1 MKWKMEKTTLGFHIY
16 IKYGKFW
23 NIPPGHFIKHKPF
36 ISEECGGPIFHD
48 FLNFFQAPRTPEHI
62 KKKVIEMLYVWSTKE
77 LKEETKITEAYDM
90 LKKQGII
97 TEDPKYVGDAVF
109 ASALP
114 PRKSAPLN
122 SEQTQKLR
130 TLLQVILNHS
140 LIREVLIQSCSARAK
155 NFTNYVF
162 CHPQFS
168 GVIQNIENRCAI
180 LTPVS
185 LCRLLSK

>member
-1 MKWKMEKTTLGFHIY
+1 MQALAVLEACVKSCGPSFHTEV
-16 IKYGKFW
+16 GKF
-23 NIPPGHFIKHKPF
+23 K
-36 ISEECGGPIFHD
+36 
-48 FLNFFQAPRTPEHI
+48 FLNEMIKLVSPKYLVSIIPYNLKKTPQLSIFRIFIFFQAPRTPEHI
-62 KKKVIEMLYVWSTKE
+62 KKKVIELLYVWSTKE

-130 TLLQVILNHS
+130 TLLQVN
-140 LIREVLIQSCSARAK
+140 
-155 NFTNYVF
+155 N
-162 CHPQFS
+162 
-168 GVIQNIENRCAI
+168 
-180 LTPVS
+180 
-185 LCRLLSK
+185 

>member
-1 MKWKMEKTTLGFHIY
+1 MIKLVSPKYLVSIIPYNLKKKPTTQY
-16 IKYGKFW
+16 IQ
-23 NIPPGHFIKHKPF
+23 
-36 ISEECGGPIFHD
+36 D
-48 FLNFFQAPRTPEHI
+48 FYFFQAPRTPEHI
-62 KKKVIEMLYVWSTKE
+62 KKKVIELLYVWSTKE

-130 TLLQVILNHS
+130 TLLQVN
-140 LIREVLIQSCSARAK
+140 
-155 NFTNYVF
+155 N
-162 CHPQFS
+162 
-168 GVIQNIENRCAI
+168 
-180 LTPVS
+180 
-185 LCRLLSK
+185 

>member
-1 MKWKMEKTTLGFHIY
+1 MRVKKPPTQY
-16 IKYGKFW
+16 IQ
-23 NIPPGHFIKHKPF
+23 
-36 ISEECGGPIFHD
+36 D
-48 FLNFFQAPRTPEHI
+48 FYFFQAPRTPEHI
-62 KKKVIEMLYVWSTKE
+62 KKKVIELLYVWSTKE

-130 TLLQVILNHS
+130 TLLQVN
-140 LIREVLIQSCSARAK
+140 
-155 NFTNYVF
+155 N
-162 CHPQFS
+162 
-168 GVIQNIENRCAI
+168 
-180 LTPVS
+180 
-185 LCRLLSK
+185 

>member
-1 MKWKMEKTTLGFHIY
+1 M
-16 IKYGKFW
+16 
-23 NIPPGHFIKHKPF
+23 
-36 ISEECGGPIFHD
+36 
-48 FLNFFQAPRTPEHI
+48 
-62 KKKVIEMLYVWSTKE
+62 YVWSTKE

-130 TLLQVILNHS
+130 TLLQVINHS
-140 LIREVLIQSCSARAK
+140 LIREVLIQSCSAGAK

-162 CHPQFS
+162 CHPQFI
-168 GVIQNIENRCAI
+168 GVIQNIENHGAI
-180 LTPVS
+180 
-185 LCRLLSK
+185 KAKF